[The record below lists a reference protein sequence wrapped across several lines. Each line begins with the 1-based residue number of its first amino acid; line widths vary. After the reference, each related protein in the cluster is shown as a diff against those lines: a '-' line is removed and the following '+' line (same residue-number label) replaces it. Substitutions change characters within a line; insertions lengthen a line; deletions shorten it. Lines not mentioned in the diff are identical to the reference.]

1 MNHLIAWLITTIAFA
16 GVLYPII
23 RYLAGKYYYYDPH
36 PIRFWL
42 NKKQKLKKRYKTFKK
57 RNRKHLVVNKINNY
71 SFNRYSNSR
80 LTKLNK

>member
-42 NKKQKLKKRYKTFKK
+42 NKKQKTKKRYKTFKK
-57 RNRKHLVVNKINNY
+57 RNRKHLVVNRIIKIGSY
-71 SFNRYSNSR
+71 NRYS
-80 LTKLNK
+80 KI